1 MRATKGQFN
10 EVGKMVKFL
19 RAKTA
24 LLYGTALCGDTGSR
38 EGCRMKNMGEK
49 MRRLAQAVRAAA
61 NALRPR
67 LRAFWDRFGY
77 VTSMV
82 ALLALI
88 GVAATI
94 YRGRTATPTVPA
106 PTATPEP
113 ALASS
118 LNLGAEAEE
127 EEAAFLPPLTGDV
140 VGEVPPRMRWYGRIH
155 CSCGKRT
162 RPSISPA
169 PLGTAVT
176 ACADGTVT
184 QAYRDPLLGYTVR
197 IEHEDGYESL
207 YACLQ
212 SAEMV
217 AVGQSVRMGETIGAV
232 GESAD
237 AEAELGA
244 HLHFAF
250 FLDGE
255 NVQPPTRGGVGQG
268 LFACIFR
275 AQRSVEGHVDKFS
288 LVAQSLAQ
296 RAFIGHARLA
306 HHRARG
312 GIVHLV
318 LRLDCG

>member
-1 MRATKGQFN
+1 
-10 EVGKMVKFL
+10 
-19 RAKTA
+19 
-24 LLYGTALCGDTGSR
+24 
-38 EGCRMKNMGEK
+38 MKNIGEK

-94 YRGRTATPTVPA
+94 YRGRANQPGTPA

-127 EEAAFLPPLTGDV
+127 EEAAFLPPLTGEV
-140 VGEVPPRMRWYGRIH
+140 VGEY
-155 CSCGKRT
+155 
-162 RPSISPA
+162 RPDALVWSDTLQLWQTHAAIDIAA
-169 PLGTAVT
+169 PLGTAVA

-197 IEHEDGYESL
+197 I
-207 YACLQ
+207 
-212 SAEMV
+212 
-217 AVGQSVRMGETIGAV
+217 GETIGAV

-255 NVQPPTRGGVGQG
+255 NVQPP
-268 LFACIFR
+268 LEEA
-275 AQRSVEGHVDKFS
+275 
-288 LVAQSLAQ
+288 
-296 RAFIGHARLA
+296 
-306 HHRARG
+306 
-312 GIVHLV
+312 
-318 LRLDCG
+318 

>member
-1 MRATKGQFN
+1 
-10 EVGKMVKFL
+10 
-19 RAKTA
+19 
-24 LLYGTALCGDTGSR
+24 
-38 EGCRMKNMGEK
+38 MKNIGEK

-61 NALRPR
+61 NALRPPPAGV
-67 LRAFWDRFGY
+67 LDRFGY

-88 GVAATI
+88 GAAATI
-94 YRGRTATPTVPA
+94 YRGRANQPGTPA
-106 PTATPEP
+106 PTVTPEP

-140 VGEVPPRMRWYGRIH
+140 VGEY
-155 CSCGKRT
+155 
-162 RPSISPA
+162 RPDALVWSDTLQLWQTHAAIDIAA

-212 SAEMV
+212 SAEMA

-250 FLDGE
+250 SSMAKMC
-255 NVQPPTRGGVGQG
+255 NR
-268 LFACIFR
+268 R
-275 AQRSVEGHVDKFS
+275 
-288 LVAQSLAQ
+288 
-296 RAFIGHARLA
+296 
-306 HHRARG
+306 
-312 GIVHLV
+312 
-318 LRLDCG
+318 